1 MIAFVQSVVS
11 FAVLISL
18 LIFVHE
24 LGHYLAARW
33 RGVEVQVFS
42 IGFGR
47 RVFGRR
53 DRHGTMWQLSA
64 IPLGGYVR
72 MLGQSDFGADE
83 TAPSARFG
91 AVVPSRSFAE
101 KSILSRAIVV
111 AAGPVFNFVFAI
123 LVFAFV
129 YSVAG
134 RPTDRPVVVGVI
146 AGSAAAAAG
155 VQPGDEITAVDGHR
169 AAHVVDV
176 PALVAPHAGEPI
188 AVALSRA
195 SHKLTV
201 TVTPRAAVVGGHR
214 IGQLGIEIGAA
225 VGGATRLSVPAAF
238 AQGARDCWAIA
249 AQIVVL
255 LWTIV
260 SGGGGASNLHSVLVI
275 AKVSGQAA
283 AAGWVAFATL
293 VAMLSVNL
301 GLVNLLPIPILDGG
315 HLMFYA
321 IEALLRRP
329 LSRRAQML
337 GFQAGFALIAM
348 VMVLITVNDLADLG
362 LFRWAR
368 ALAG

>member
-1 MIAFVQSVVS
+1 MISFVQSVVS

-24 LGHYLAARW
+24 MGHYLAARW
-33 RGVEVQVFS
+33 RGIQVEVFS

-53 DRHGTMWQLSA
+53 DRHGTMWQISA

-72 MLGQSDFGADE
+72 MLGQADFGVDE
-83 TAPSARFG
+83 TPPAARFG

-101 KSILSRAIVV
+101 KSIASRAIVV

-123 LVFAFV
+123 VVFAFV

-134 RPTDRPVVVGVI
+134 RPTDRPVVMGVI
-146 AGSAAAAAG
+146 AGSAAQAAG
-155 VQPGDEITAVDGHR
+155 VQARDEITAVAGHP
-169 AAHVVDV
+169 ALHVADV
-176 PALVAPHAGEPI
+176 PSLVASHAGEPI
-188 AVALSRA
+188 VVALVRGGHPLS
-195 SHKLTV
+195 L
-201 TVTPRAAVVGGHR
+201 TVTPRAAMVGGR
-214 IGQLGIEIGAA
+214 RVGQLGIEIGAA
-225 VGGATRLSVPAAF
+225 GGFTRMSVPAAIV
-238 AQGARDCWAIA
+238 QGCRDSWAIA
-249 AQIVVL
+249 SQIVVL

-301 GLVNLLPIPILDGG
+301 GLVNLLPVPILDGG
-315 HLMFYA
+315 HLMFYL

>member
-33 RGVEVQVFS
+33 RGVEVEVFS

-83 TAPSARFG
+83 TPPAAAFG

-101 KSILSRAIVV
+101 KSIASRAIVV

-134 RPTDRPVVVGVI
+134 RPSDRPVVVGVI
-146 AGSAAAAAG
+146 AGSAAEAAG
-155 VQPGDEITAVDGHR
+155 LAPRDEIISVAGHR
-169 AAHVVDV
+169 TVHVVDV
-176 PALVAPHAGEPI
+176 PGLVAPHAGEPI
-188 AVALSRA
+188 AIGIERA
-195 SHKLTV
+195 GHALTV
-201 TVTPRAAVVGGHR
+201 TVTPRAVTVGGHR
-214 IGQLGIEIGAA
+214 IGQLGIQIGAA
-225 VGGATRLSVPAAF
+225 PGGSTRLGVPAAF
-238 AQGARDCWAIA
+238 AAGISDCWAIA
-249 AQIVVL
+249 SQIVVL

-301 GLVNLLPIPILDGG
+301 GLVNLLPVPILDGG